1 MHDSFSHL
9 DVAFSLPLRE
19 GWEGSF
25 KTLLFKK
32 PARTSRGSYTE
43 HRMLLVKVTDE
54 KGNVGVGECAPLPDL
69 SCDRHCYDDIEAV
82 RKLLGNKSLEELRNY
97 PALLFA
103 LETAIAA
110 CQKDTT
116 LYDTPFAR
124 GEVGIPFNGLVWM
137 DSYEN
142 MLRQVEEKIA
152 AGFKCVKLK
161 IGAIEFEKELEIIRI
176 IRSHY
181 SQRDIEL
188 RVDANGAF
196 NSNNAMQH
204 LEALA
209 RYDLHSI
216 EQPIRE
222 SWDAMAKL
230 CRETPLPI
238 ALDEELI
245 GVNRP
250 EEKERLLDTI
260 MPHYIVLKPTMH
272 GGISGTREWIRM
284 SRQRGINSW
293 ITSALESNIGLHT
306 IALLAASEY
315 GPQVSFPQGL
325 GTGQLFV
332 ENIPMPIESCGAE
345 IRVKSEL
352 Y

>member
-1 MHDSFSHL
+1 MLFDIKEKALF
-9 DVAFSLPLRE
+9 
-19 GWEGSF
+19 
-25 KTLLFKK
+25 FKK

-43 HRMLLVKVTDE
+43 HRMLIVKVTDE
-54 KGNVGVGECAPLPDL
+54 QGNVGVGECAPLPDL
-69 SCDRHCYDDIEAV
+69 SCDRHCYDDIEAA
-82 RKLLGNKSLEELRNY
+82 RKLLENKSLEELRDY

-110 CQKDTT
+110 CKKDKS

-161 IGAIEFEKELEIIRI
+161 IGAIEFEKELDIIRT

-181 SQRDIEL
+181 SQKDIEL

-196 NSNNAMQH
+196 SSQNAMQH

-222 SWDAMAKL
+222 SWDAMARL

-245 GVNRP
+245 GVNNP
-250 EEKERLLDTI
+250 EKKEQLLDTI
-260 MPHYIVLKPTMH
+260 MPQYIVLKPTMH
-272 GGISGTREWIRM
+272 GGISGTREWIKM
-284 SRQRGINSW
+284 ARQRGINSW

-325 GTGQLFV
+325 GTGKLFV
-332 ENIPMPIESCGAE
+332 ENIPMPIEMRGAE
-345 IRVKSEL
+345 MFCKL
-352 Y
+352 